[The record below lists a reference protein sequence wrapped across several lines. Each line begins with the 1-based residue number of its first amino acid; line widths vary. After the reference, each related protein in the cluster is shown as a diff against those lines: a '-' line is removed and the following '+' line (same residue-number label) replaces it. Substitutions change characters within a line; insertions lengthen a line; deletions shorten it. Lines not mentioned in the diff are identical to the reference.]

1 MDKKSELEV
10 IRKFRQAV
18 DRETLPEDVKVTCRI
33 SGGMPSERVEE
44 EFRLSGVGT
53 AGASARD
60 VLRSVPAQEV
70 SGKLEA
76 AETRDVFRRI
86 ASSLKGLPTRSEAR
100 FLPDSVVGTITV
112 EAEGKEA
119 TVYFLADEE
128 QRDAQ
133 EKPIPR
139 VTADTIQHI
148 KTISRRLLRPP
159 RGKK

>member
-60 VLRSVPAQEV
+60 VLRSVSAR
-70 SGKLEA
+70 SRL
-76 AETRDVFRRI
+76 RR
-86 ASSLKGLPTRSEAR
+86 K
-100 FLPDSVVGTITV
+100 
-112 EAEGKEA
+112 
-119 TVYFLADEE
+119 
-128 QRDAQ
+128 
-133 EKPIPR
+133 
-139 VTADTIQHI
+139 
-148 KTISRRLLRPP
+148 
-159 RGKK
+159 GKKQRSIFWQTKSKEMRKKSPFPG